1 MQHGHMT
8 TNLGPEIF
16 VTEFDE
22 ARRILHMAYKR
33 TIHPT
38 TPAHLEMKFKIFREM
53 LDQYI
58 PTGKIYLIIDMT
70 NFILEPDLKTK
81 YAELARLIR
90 DEYIMPNGIA
100 RYGFQITRI
109 TVRQSYNIY
118 LSENPNIFNSC
129 QEAYA
134 YIYSLIDRHRR
145 AGITT
150 DRSIPGVE
158 RSDRLSER

>member
-8 TNLGPEIF
+8 SKLGPDLF

-22 ARRILHMAYKR
+22 THRILHIAYR
-33 TIHPT
+33 RAIHPT
-38 TPAHLEMKFKIFREM
+38 TPAHLEMKFKIFRDL

-58 PTGKIYLIIDMT
+58 PSGKIYLIIDMT

-81 YAELARLIR
+81 FAELARMISH
-90 DEYIMPNGIA
+90 EYIMPNGIA

-118 LSENPNIFNSC
+118 LNENPNIFNSRE
-129 QEAYA
+129 EAYA
-134 YIYSLIDRHRR
+134 YIFSLIDKHRA

-150 DRSIPGVE
+150 ELSIPE
-158 RSDRLSER
+158 AAPSERLSER

>member
-1 MQHGHMT
+1 MQHGHMRSK
-8 TNLGPEIF
+8 LGPEIF

-22 ARRILHMAYKR
+22 AHRILHMAYKR

-38 TPAHLEMKFKIFREM
+38 TPAHLEMKFKIFRDI

-58 PTGKIYLIIDMT
+58 PSGKIYLIIDMT

-81 YAELARLIR
+81 FAELARVIR
-90 DEYIMPNGIA
+90 DEYVMPDGIA

-118 LSENPNIFNSC
+118 LNENPNIFNSR
-129 QEAYA
+129 QEAYD
-134 YIYSLIDRHRR
+134 YIYSLIDKHRA
-145 AGITT
+145 AGMTT
-150 DRSIPGVE
+150 EASIPEVE
-158 RSDRLSER
+158 PSKRLSER